1 MNPPDLQLQLEC
13 YLNLKQALGFQMHA
27 AAGLLK
33 DFVSFVEERG
43 DCGPITAQ
51 LVMEWVRSTSSR
63 CGAPGQASRLSIARC
78 FLSYLRA
85 TAPETEIPERGLL
98 AKVQRPTPYIFSPTE
113 MQRLLDAASLLG
125 PRGSLRPHT
134 FKTFIGLLASTGL
147 RSSEAIRL
155 TVADVKLDP
164 DPPGVLIRQTKFR
177 KSRVVPLHPTTA
189 EMLRRYCEQRLRLGY
204 DGLSDAFFVSEQSRM
219 LSYEAARRTFG
230 ALTRRLGLCRTAERR
245 APTLHCLRHTFA
257 VRRLLT
263 WYQEG
268 RDVKACLP
276 TLSIYL
282 GHVCPEHSYWYLT
295 ATPELLSAAA
305 VSFQKYAEEG
315 GQV

>member
-33 DFVSFVEERG
+33 DFVRFVEGRG

-63 CGAPGQASRLSIARC
+63 CGAAGQASRLSIARC
-78 FLSYLRA
+78 
-85 TAPETEIPERGLL
+85 
-98 AKVQRPTPYIFSPTE
+98 
-113 MQRLLDAASLLG
+113 
-125 PRGSLRPHT
+125 GSLRPHT
-134 FKTFIGLLASTGL
+134 FKTFIGLLAGTGL

-155 TVADVKLDP
+155 TVADVKLDL
-164 DPPGVLIRQTKFR
+164 DPPRVLIRQTKFR
-177 KSRVVPLHPTTA
+177 KSRVVPFHPTTT

-204 DGLSDAFFVSEQSRM
+204 DGLSDAFFVSEQGRM
-219 LSYEAARRTFG
+219 LSYAAARRTFG
-230 ALTRRLGLCRTAERR
+230 ALTRRLGLRQTAERR
-245 APTLHCLRHTFA
+245 APTLHWLRHSFA